1 MIAANKMPLIPR
13 TPLSPG
19 RTVSRING
27 GITIRP
33 LNLEHRENVA
43 PLALSN
49 TNRAPLALSNTNRA
63 PLALNNSNRALSALN
78 SSNIA
83 LSPPADAYDR
93 FAQRFFAADARL
105 QQMLI
110 EHIVHLVP
118 HPIYRHLLQTMTRE
132 NAVHVMGYLR
142 SQRDV
147 RLYEVLMGL

>member
-1 MIAANKMPLIPR
+1 MPLIPR

-33 LNLEHRENVA
+33 LILENIPPLQAHNNTNRA

-63 PLALNNSNRALSALN
+63 PLA
-78 SSNIA
+78 
-83 LSPPADAYDR
+83 PADTYDR

-132 NAVHVMGYLR
+132 NTVHVMGYLR
-142 SQRDV
+142 SQRDT

>member
-1 MIAANKMPLIPR
+1 MPLIPR

-19 RTVSRING
+19 RTISRING

-33 LNLEHRENVA
+33 LILEGSENVA

-49 TNRAPLALSNTNRA
+49 TNRAPV
-63 PLALNNSNRALSALN
+63 
-78 SSNIA
+78 
-83 LSPPADAYDR
+83 DAYDR

-110 EHIVHLVP
+110 EHIIYLVP
-118 HPIYRHLLQTMTRE
+118 HPVYRHLLQTMTRE

-142 SQRDV
+142 SQRDA
-147 RLYEVLMGL
+147 RLYETLMGL

>member
-19 RTVSRING
+19 RTMSRING

-33 LNLEHRENVA
+33 LNLENTS
-43 PLALSN
+43 PL
-49 TNRAPLALSNTNRA
+49 PL
-63 PLALNNSNRALSALN
+63 
-78 SSNIA
+78 
-83 LSPPADAYDR
+83 ADAYDR

-110 EHIVHLVP
+110 EHIIHLVP

-142 SQRDV
+142 SQRDA
-147 RLYEVLMGL
+147 RLYETLMGL

>member
-1 MIAANKMPLIPR
+1 MPLIPR

-33 LNLEHRENVA
+33 LSLENTPPQQAH
-43 PLALSN
+43 N
-49 TNRAPLALSNTNRA
+49 TNRAPS
-63 PLALNNSNRALSALN
+63 
-78 SSNIA
+78 
-83 LSPPADAYDR
+83 DAYDR

-110 EHIVHLVP
+110 EHIIHLVP

-132 NAVHVMGYLR
+132 NALHVMGYLR
-142 SQRDV
+142 SQRDT
-147 RLYEVLMGL
+147 RLYEVLIGLTGV